1 MKFRLLGLMLLN
13 MAAVVAVAQ
22 TQPATTTAPAEEL
35 VDNPTYQAWAQYKAG
50 ATVTLEGKTE
60 VVAEPDTPPVTFMSM
75 NITNTLKDVT
85 PDHVVV
91 EVKMSTTMMGQN
103 TPARARD
110 TKIPAKI
117 AKSKLELSAFSGG
130 RKDDP
135 KVSDVKEGT
144 DTIEVNGK
152 KLECKTK
159 EMNVEMKQNN
169 DTIKG
174 TAKIWSNAEVPGGL
188 VKNVMTTKDPMVS
201 TMTMNVVSYEVKK

>member
-1 MKFRLLGLMLLN
+1 MKFRLLGLLLVN

-22 TQPATTTAPAEEL
+22 TQPASAPAEEM

-50 ATVTLEGKTE
+50 TTVTLDSKTE
-60 VVAEPDTPPVTFMSM
+60 VVAEADAPPMALMSM

-91 EVKMSTTMMGQN
+91 EVKMTMSMMGQN
-103 TPARARD
+103 RPMPARE

-117 AKSKLELSAFSGG
+117 EKSKADFSAFTGSK
-130 RKDDP
+130 KDDP
-135 KVSDVKEGT
+135 KVSDVKDGT
-144 DTIEVNGK
+144 DTIEVSGK

-159 EMNVEMKQNN
+159 EMNIEMKQGA
-169 DTIKG
+169 DTMKG

-188 VKNVMTTKDPMVS
+188 VKNVMTTKEPMVS
-201 TMTMNVVSYEVKK
+201 TMTMNVTSYEVKK